1 MHVAC
6 HDEGRFAFATA
17 TTRTFMIDP
26 RRKQQNDQRA
36 AKLLEFQRELSLR
49 GGDDLETWIEAL
61 GPLIAGMAKNW
72 EVPNALQ
79 TDFVASREAFAVA
92 GVLVESSLG
101 PLRDA
106 IVDDIA
112 TDGPLEFTFNG
123 RAYELGGPRPHSR
136 HPGALFAPLTSHVCS
151 DLVRAVSELHVVVFD
166 PGENKPLGVEQA
178 HYARERTKLIWIEDW
193 LWNRAAEFG
202 GLTDR
207 IPYASRLLLL
217 AMAWHPIAHKPPGAW
232 TLCVRCGVLLHRKRS
247 MFHSL
252 PRCSACM
259 KETTKQRKWPAH
271 ASAPHGRATWLLNCQ
286 YPGCEMV
293 YEGTRHRKY
302 CPDHTSSRLTPSRR
316 PQGTK
321 KGRASGPARKAKTGT
336 GS

>member
-6 HDEGRFAFATA
+6 HDDGRFASAPA
-17 TTRTFMIDP
+17 TTRTFVIDP

-36 AKLLEFQRELSLR
+36 AKLLEFQGELTR
-49 GGDDLETWIEAL
+49 RAGDDLEAFVKAV
-61 GPLIAGMAKNW
+61 GPIFAGMVKNW
-72 EVPNALQ
+72 EVPKALQ
-79 TDFVASREAFAVA
+79 TDFVAPREAFAVA

-101 PLRDA
+101 PLHEA

-123 RAYELGGPRPHSR
+123 RAYEVVGEPRSYSR

-166 PGENKPLGVEQA
+166 PGENKPMAVEQS
-178 HYARERTKLIWIEDW
+178 HYARERTKLIWIENW

-207 IPYASRLLLL
+207 IPYANRLLLL
-217 AMAWHPIAHKPPGAW
+217 AMAWHPIAHAPPGAW
-232 TLCVRCGVLLHRKRS
+232 TLCVRCGELLYRKRS
-247 MFHSL
+247 VFDHL

-259 KETTKQRKWPAH
+259 KETAKQRKWPVH
-271 ASAPHGRATWLLNCQ
+271 ASAPHGRATWLLKCQ
-286 YPGCEMV
+286 YPECEMV
-293 YEGTRHRKY
+293 YEGPRHRKY
-302 CPDHTSSRLTPSRR
+302 CPDHESSRLTPGRR
-316 PQGTK
+316 LQGSK
-321 KGRASGPARKAKTGT
+321 KPKGHRARKD
-336 GS
+336 S